1 MLKKLFD
8 WTPRD
13 VADWEK
19 IRSKGLLRFVLGY
32 GLVLFGGIMFIV
44 LGGTATLI
52 RWNTAQATSLISE
65 LIIIAVICLS
75 GGLVNSLVTWVV
87 EEKLY
92 QKYKDAQNPKGQPE

>member
-32 GLVLFGGIMFIV
+32 GLGLFGGIMFIV

-92 QKYKDAQNPKGQPE
+92 QKYKEIHKPEDQPE